1 MAYAE
6 NSKAHFDYEVLETF
20 DGGIELL
27 GFEVKSIRNGRCSLV
42 GSRALIRGGELYVVG
57 MKVDPYQDKNTALG
71 YETMRTRKVL
81 IHKKEIY
88 ELERKSDIKGNTL
101 IPLSVYPDGKKIKIK
116 IALCRG
122 KKSHDKRET
131 IKKRETERN
140 LNREYKLR

>member
-1 MAYAE
+1 MVYAE

-57 MKVDPYQDKNTALG
+57 MKVDPYQDKNTSLG
-71 YETMRTRKVL
+71 YETMRTRKILV
-81 IHKKEIY
+81 HKKEIY
-88 ELERKSDIKGNTL
+88 ELERKSEMQGNTL
-101 IPLSVYPDGKKIKIK
+101 IPLSVFTDGKKIKIK

>member
-1 MAYAE
+1 MVYAE
-6 NSKAHFDYEVLETF
+6 NSKAHFDYEVLDTL
-20 DGGIELL
+20 DCGIELL

-42 GSRALIRGGELYVVG
+42 GSRALIRGGELYVIG

-81 IHKKEIY
+81 VHKKEIY
-88 ELERKSDIKGNTL
+88 ELERKSETQGNTL
-101 IPLSVYPDGKKIKIK
+101 IPLSVFTDGKKIKIK

-122 KKSHDKRET
+122 KKSHDKREA

-140 LNREYKLR
+140 LSREYKLR

>member
-1 MAYAE
+1 MVYAE

-57 MKVDPYQDKNTALG
+57 MKVDPYQDKNTSLG
-71 YETMRTRKVL
+71 YETMRTRKILV
-81 IHKKEIY
+81 HKKEIY
-88 ELERKSDIKGNTL
+88 ELERKSEMQGNTL
-101 IPLSVYPDGKKIKIK
+101 IPLSVFTDGKKIKIK

-140 LNREYKLR
+140 LSREYKLR